1 MPSPSIS
8 ADLPGAEEIESDRVG
23 PSGLRFFRVL
33 SGLAALLVP
42 GFGFVYRFVDPT
54 VVDPIWARAL
64 FATVPLGVLLGTYL
78 SGWVRRH
85 VVLVWRGLM
94 YTIMTWFAGL
104 CVANQFSMLYV
115 LGLLYVVTAT
125 GAAFHVGMNRVRPFL
140 SYMSYTI
147 GVTGLGLWVTPE
159 PASSPILVMAFVVGV
174 ALIFVPVSRWRIDL
188 ERKIR
193 TARDTAREASD
204 LKSALLMNMS
214 HEIRTPLTAI
224 LGFTDLLEEEIEG
237 DGQGLLEEIRSGGE
251 RLLHTL
257 NTVID
262 LAQIESGVMDVGA
275 EPVDL
280 SDLVQS
286 VAADHRDD
294 LDGEELNMEVELG
307 EKSLLVRGHRGS
319 LDRILDQLVD
329 NAIKFTERGIIR
341 LSVREEGTRAAL
353 VVEDTGR
360 GMDPEFIDRAFLP
373 FAQASSGTTRTHE
386 GTGLG
391 LTLVHRLTE
400 AMDGHLDVE
409 TDPGEGSRFT
419 IWLQRVTD
427 EVHDGGHATG
437 ADEATSSAGDPSG
450 TASNGCSHETKP
462 SQMDASIR
470 SM

>member
-1 MPSPSIS
+1 MPDS
-8 ADLPGAEEIESDRVG
+8 DVPGSDQVG

-33 SGLAALLVP
+33 SGLAVLLVP
-42 GFGFVYRFVDPT
+42 CFGFVYRFVDPT
-54 VVDPIWARAL
+54 VVDPIWARAV
-64 FATVPLGVLLGTYL
+64 FATVPLAVLLGTYL
-78 SGWVRRH
+78 SSWVRRH

-94 YTIMTWFAGL
+94 YTIMAWFVGL

-115 LGLLYVVTAT
+115 LGLIYVATAT

-140 SYMSYTI
+140 FYMGFTI
-147 GVTGLGLWVTPE
+147 GATGLGLWLSPRPEASPLLVT
-159 PASSPILVMAFVVGV
+159 AFVVSV

-193 TARDTAREASD
+193 TARDTAREASE

-224 LGFTDLLEEEIEG
+224 LGFTDLLEEEVEE
-237 DGQGLLEEIRSGGE
+237 DSRMFVEEIRSGGE

-262 LAQIESGVMDVGA
+262 LAQIEAGVMDIGS

-280 SDLVQS
+280 SDLVES
-286 VAADHRDD
+286 MAAAHRND
-294 LDGEELNMEVELG
+294 LSDGELTMEVELVEG
-307 EKSLLVRGHRGS
+307 SLLVHGHRGS
-319 LDRILDQLVD
+319 LERILHQLLD
-329 NAIKFTERGIIR
+329 NAIKFTERGRIR
-341 LSVREEGTRAAL
+341 LSMREEGTRVAL

-373 FAQASSGTTRTHE
+373 FAQASSGTTRSHE

-391 LTLVHRLTE
+391 LTLVHRLTK
-400 AMDGHLDVE
+400 AMEGHLDVE

-419 IWLQRVTD
+419 IWLQRVTEEAED
-427 EVHDGGHATG
+427 G
-437 ADEATSSAGDPSG
+437 ADARGDDGAASSGGDRSE
-450 TASNGCSHETKP
+450 TASYGRSTEASP
-462 SQMDASIR
+462 SQMDASIG

>member
-1 MPSPSIS
+1 MPSPSRA
-8 ADLPGAEEIESDRVG
+8 ADIPASENTQSDRVG

-33 SGLAALLVP
+33 SGLAVLLVP
-42 GFGFVYRFVDPT
+42 GFGFVYRYVDPT
-54 VVDPIWARAL
+54 VVDPIWARVV
-64 FATVPLGVLLGTYL
+64 FATVPLAVLVGTYV
-78 SGWVRRH
+78 STWVRRH

-94 YTIMTWFAGL
+94 YTIMTWFVGL

-140 SYMSYTI
+140 FYMGYTI
-147 GVTGLGLWVTPE
+147 GATGLGLWVSTE
-159 PASSPILVMAFVVGV
+159 PASSPLLVMAFVVSV

-193 TARDTAREASD
+193 SARDTAREASD

-224 LGFTDLLEEEIEG
+224 LGFTDLLEEEVEE
-237 DGQGLLEEIRSGGE
+237 DGRMFVEEIRSGGE

-262 LAQIESGVMDVGA
+262 LAQIEAGVMDIGT

-280 SDLVQS
+280 SNLAES

-294 LDGEELNMEVELG
+294 LRAPELTMEVEFA
-307 EKSLLVRGHRGS
+307 EDRLLVFGHRGS
-319 LDRILDQLVD
+319 LKRILGHLLD
-329 NAIKFTERGIIR
+329 NAIKFTERGLIR
-341 LSVREEGTRAAL
+341 VSVREEGTRAAL

-419 IWLQRVTD
+419 IWLQRAPD
-427 EVHDGGHATG
+427 EVPYGGDATG
-437 ADEATSSAGDPSG
+437 GADTGSSAGDRSG
-450 TASNGCSHETKP
+450 RSSHGRSREAEP
-462 SQMDASIR
+462 SQMDASIG